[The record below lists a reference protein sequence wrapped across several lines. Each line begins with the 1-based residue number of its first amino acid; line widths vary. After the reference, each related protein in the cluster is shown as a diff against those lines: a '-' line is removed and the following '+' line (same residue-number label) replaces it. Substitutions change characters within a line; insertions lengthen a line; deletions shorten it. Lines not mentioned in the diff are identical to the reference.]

1 MRTFAIVVSLAC
13 LSAPAFAQTPCN
25 EGRSVAKK
33 EFVQNFNSANAAM
46 SASDFAGAVSLA
58 EAARPYALTPM
69 QLSAANQVAI
79 AALYQLDR
87 AAAKP
92 RVAAALSDP
101 CLPDGVRANYQKML
115 TE

>member
-1 MRTFAIVVSLAC
+1 MQTIAIVVSLAC
-13 LSAPAFAQTPCN
+13 LSAPAFAQTPC
-25 EGRSVAKK
+25 EGRGAAKK
-33 EFVQNFNSANAAM
+33 AFVENFNSANAAL
-46 SASDFAGAVSLA
+46 SAGDYAGAVLLA
-58 EAARPYALTPM
+58 EAARPHALTPM

-79 AALYQLDR
+79 AGAYQIDR

-115 TE
+115 AE

>member
-33 EFVQNFNSANAAM
+33 EFVENFNSANAAL
-46 SASDFAGAVSLA
+46 SAGDYAGAVSLA
-58 EAARPYALTPM
+58 EAARPHALSPM

-79 AALYQLDR
+79 AALYQMDR
-87 AAAKP
+87 SAAKP

-101 CLPDGVRANYQKML
+101 CLPPAVRANYEKML
-115 TE
+115 AE

>member
-13 LSAPAFAQTPCN
+13 LSAPAFAQEACT
-25 EGRSVAKK
+25 GRGIAKK
-33 EFVQNFNSANAAM
+33 EFVQTFNSANAALT
-46 SASDFAGAVSLA
+46 ARDFAGAISLA
-58 EAARPYALTPM
+58 EAARPHALSPM

-79 AALYQLDR
+79 AGLYQLDR

-101 CLPDGVRANYQKML
+101 CLPDGVRANYEKML
-115 TE
+115 AE